1 MTRQELSAHL
11 RRLGVASGQ
20 VLLVHSALSR
30 IGDVTPATA
39 AAALRE
45 AVGEEGTLVV
55 PTQTAHNSDTSR
67 EHLDRIAGMSPG
79 EIAAFR
85 ATMPPFDPLT
95 TPSTGMGRLA
105 EHIRTTE
112 GAVRSAHPQTSFAAL
127 GPMAAKLMDDHARD
141 CHLGERSP
149 LARLYEANAW
159 ILLMG
164 VGYTSC
170 TALHLAEYRLP
181 DPPTR
186 TYRCVVEEG
195 WWEYR
200 DVDLRDAHLAAL
212 GADLDKT
219 DFSQKGGIGRAE
231 CRLLPLASAVDFAVN
246 WLAVK

>member
-1 MTRQELSAHL
+1 MTGRELCVQL
-11 RRLGVASGQ
+11 RRLGVAPGQ
-20 VLLVHSALSR
+20 VLLVHSSLSR
-30 IGDVTPATA
+30 VGEVAAATA
-39 AAALRE
+39 AWALRE
-45 AVGEEGTLVV
+45 VVGQEGTLVV
-55 PTQTAHNSDTSR
+55 PTQTAGNSDTSR
-67 EHLDRIAGMSPG
+67 EHLERIAGMTRAQV
-79 EIAAFR
+79 AAFR
-85 ATMPPFDPLT
+85 AAMPPFDPLT

-149 LARLYEANAW
+149 LARLYAANAW

-170 TALHLAEYRLP
+170 TALHLAEYRRP
-181 DPPTR
+181 DPPVR

-195 WWEYR
+195 WWEYQ
-200 DVDLRDAHLAAL
+200 DVDLQDAHLGEL
-212 GADLDKT
+212 GADLDKSG
-219 DFSQKGGIGRAE
+219 FSRKGGIGRAE